1 MEAVYTA
8 MEVSKLL
15 KINYRKLLDEITLKR
30 LSAFKVGKQYRV
42 LESSI
47 SRYIQ
52 DNMLANEGRFC

>member
-15 KINYRKLLDEITLKR
+15 KIHYRGVLDEITLCR
-30 LSAFKVGKQYRV
+30 LSAFKVGKQYRI
-42 LESSI
+42 LESSL

-52 DNMLANEGRFC
+52 DNKVENEGIF

>member
-15 KINYRKLLDEITLKR
+15 KIHYRGVLDEITLGR

-42 LESSI
+42 TESSI
-47 SRYIQ
+47 SSYIQ
-52 DNMLANEGRFC
+52 DNTIERD